1 MPAIGSPTPTSATLQ
16 PVPISSGFVTI
27 AEDGVEVVLTLAL
40 RLEAEA
46 ALDLCMRLI
55 GAAGR
60 VKKQGSSLESPNG

>member
-1 MPAIGSPTPTSATLQ
+1 METPAALQ

-46 ALDLCMRLI
+46 ALDLCLRLI

-60 VKKQGSSLESPNG
+60 VKQEKQPGEPE

>member
-1 MPAIGSPTPTSATLQ
+1 METPAALQ

-46 ALDLCMRLI
+46 ALDLCLRLI

-60 VKKQGSSLESPNG
+60 VKQGSNLESPNG